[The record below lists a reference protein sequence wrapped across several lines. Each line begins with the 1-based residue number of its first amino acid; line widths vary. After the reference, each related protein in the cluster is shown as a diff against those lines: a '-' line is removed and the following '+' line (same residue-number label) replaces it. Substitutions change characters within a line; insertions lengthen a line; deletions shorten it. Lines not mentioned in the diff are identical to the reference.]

1 MTQKFK
7 DKPVPS
13 TDHDALSTQPALV
26 NRAIAMHLLREGHF
40 GVASQFVADAISH
53 LKCEEYEDTSMDTIS
68 DVEKDLGIDMNHSA
82 ELRRQFAAMYHVLHQ
97 LKSENDL
104 EPAIEWARA
113 NSQRLEKRG
122 SNLEFELG
130 RLQFVWLFTGGP
142 NPDRPRP
149 DEALI
154 YARTHFNHFQSRYMK
169 EITELSGAMAYSPNL
184 KQSPYRQIFLRKDT
198 WEDLATMFTREFC
211 SLLGLSAESPLYIAA
226 TAGAISLP
234 TLLKYQ
240 AIAKAQRTEWTTQQE
255 LPVGEPFH
263 RCKILE

>member
-1 MTQKFK
+1 
-7 DKPVPS
+7 
-13 TDHDALSTQPALV
+13 
-26 NRAIAMHLLREGHF
+26 MHLLREGHF
-40 GVASQFVADAISH
+40 HVASQFFADAMSNPLH
-53 LKCEEYEDTSMDTIS
+53 VNEEDTSVDLTAAM
-68 DVEKDLGIDMNHSA
+68 KQDLGIDVAHSE
-82 ELRRQFAAMYHVLHQ
+82 ELRMQFAAMYHVLHQ
-97 LKSENDL
+97 LKRENNL
-104 EPAIEWARA
+104 EPAIAWARD
-113 NSQRLEKRG
+113 NSKQLERRG

-130 RLQFVWLFTGGP
+130 RLQFVWLFTGGS
-142 NPDRPRP
+142 NPDRPKP
-149 DEALI
+149 QEALA

-226 TAGAISLP
+226 TAGAIALP

-255 LPVGEPFH
+255 LPVSD
-263 RCKILE
+263 